1 MTYFG
6 FAGMMF
12 TSISMS
18 TFLPTYFQRV
28 QGFPLQKA
36 TLLASGIMLTSIIGS
51 PLGGWIADTW
61 MKKNIK
67 ARLLVPSISAF
78 LAAVLFIGGFHLFS
92 GGMVQYG
99 IFLLAGIASI
109 AWASSAIAVTQDVV
123 HPGLRAVSYAL
134 CVITQ
139 NLLGS
144 SLGPVV
150 TGALSDRYGIL
161 VALKI
166 ASMTALIS
174 CVLFYLG
181 SRYYQR
187 DLDKV
192 ERVVLTPEN

>member
-1 MTYFG
+1 MRDF
-6 FAGMMF
+6 
-12 TSISMS
+12 S
-18 TFLPTYFQRV
+18 
-28 QGFPLQKA
+28 
-36 TLLASGIMLTSIIGS
+36 
-51 PLGGWIADTW
+51 
-61 MKKNIK
+61 
-67 ARLLVPSISAF
+67 
-78 LAAVLFIGGFHLFS
+78 S
-92 GGMVQYG
+92 GGDRVHRVG
-99 IFLLAGIASI
+99 P
-109 AWASSAIAVTQDVV
+109 SAIAVTQDVV

-161 VALKI
+161 AALEI

-181 SRYYQR
+181 SRFYKR

-192 ERVVLTPEN
+192 ERVVLTAEN